1 MMCSHVHDF
10 IYWGNKEFEEEV
22 LRKLKER
29 SEVGREGEVRR
40 FLRFGVMEKG
50 FKKRGRRGERGNE
63 RRLLANECGF
73 RLVLRVLVPRLNVL
87 LVFS

>member
-29 SEVGREGEVRR
+29 SEVGREEVGELDISV
-40 FLRFGVMEKG
+40 
-50 FKKRGRRGERGNE
+50 
-63 RRLLANECGF
+63 
-73 RLVLRVLVPRLNVL
+73 
-87 LVFS
+87 